1 MNDKPALT
9 MGDLVG
15 GDINEFGT
23 LPREEHIEA
32 SLKAPTAPGALSLGR
47 INNVSKARMR
57 HQFAK
62 LLALELPQIQ
72 SALAELHKENPKVYL
87 DQIMAIAEF
96 SLPKLKSVEIDVSAN
111 AESARA
117 MSLDDLQRALTDD
130 SVVSVQ

>member
-1 MNDKPALT
+1 MTSKLSDLT
-9 MGDLVG
+9 GMTEL
-15 GDINEFGT
+15 NEFGQM
-23 LPREEHIEA
+23 PREEQIEA
-32 SLKAPTAPGALSLGR
+32 SLAKPDAAGALTLGR

-72 SALAELHKENPKVYL
+72 SALAALHSENPKVYL
-87 DQIMAIAEF
+87 DQIMALAEF

-117 MSLDDLQRALTDD
+117 LSLDDLQRALTDD
-130 SVVSVQ
+130 NVVSVQ